1 MTTKLK
7 FSAPEVSQALDRLA
21 GAIVE
26 ACGSTQNLMFVGVA
40 DGGVGVAHR
49 LAEKVEESL
58 GRKIPLGIVDVSFH
72 RDDIG
77 SNPIP
82 KAVVPTNLPP
92 EVEGSSCILVDDVIF
107 SGRTIRAA
115 LNELF
120 DQGRPASVEL
130 AVLVDRRFSPWYIRT
145 AEEKASGCVVSM
157 MINALTSAGWRKKRT
172 YDLPTHA
179 DSLPRPRARKSTG

>member
-7 FSAPEVSQALDRLA
+7 FSAPEVNQALDRLA
-21 GAIVE
+21 RAIVK
-26 ACGSTQNLMFVGVA
+26 AHGSTPDLIFVGVA
-40 DGGVGVAHR
+40 DGGIGLVQR
-49 LAEKVEESL
+49 LAEKVGESL
-58 GRKIPLGIVDVSFH
+58 GQKISLGIVDVSFH

-82 KAVVPTNLPP
+82 NAAVPTDLPP

-120 DQGRPASVEL
+120 DQGRPECVEL
-130 AVLVDRRFSPWYIRT
+130 AVLVDRGHRRLPFSPDYVGIELET
-145 AEEKASGCVVSM
+145 TLEQNVEVLVG
-157 MINALTSAGWRKKRT
+157 
-172 YDLPTHA
+172 PTHTL
-179 DSLPRPRARKSTG
+179 DDHVTVTPL

>member
-7 FSAPEVSQALDRLA
+7 FSPPEVSQALDRLA
-21 GAIVE
+21 EVIVE
-26 ACGSTQNLMFVGVA
+26 ARGSTQNLIFVGVA
-40 DGGVGVAHR
+40 DGGIGVAHR

-82 KAVVPTNLPP
+82 KAVIPTNLPP
-92 EVEGSSCILVDDVIF
+92 EVEGGSCILVDDVIF

-120 DQGRPASVEL
+120 DQGRPSCVEL
-130 AVLVDRRFSPWYIRT
+130 AVLVDRGHRCLPFFVDYVGMELET
-145 AEEKASGCVVSM
+145 TLDQNVEVSVGS
-157 MINALTSAGWRKKRT
+157 NHSHEDYVTVTS
-172 YDLPTHA
+172 L
-179 DSLPRPRARKSTG
+179 

>member
-26 ACGSTQNLMFVGVA
+26 ARGTTQNLMFVGVA
-40 DGGVGVAHR
+40 DGGIGVAHR

-77 SNPIP
+77 FNPIP

-120 DQGRPASVEL
+120 DQGRPACVEL
-130 AVLVDRRFSPWYIRT
+130 AVLVDRGHRCLPFSADYVGIELET
-145 AEEKASGCVVSM
+145 TLEQNVEVSVGPAH
-157 MINALTSAGWRKKRT
+157 ALDDHVTVT
-172 YDLPTHA
+172 PL
-179 DSLPRPRARKSTG
+179 